1 MRNAAA
7 HASTLQSYGGVLA
20 MQQTQLGNLQ
30 QDVSDGN
37 ARLYD
42 QLEDLK
48 GHRKASKG
56 SHPFREPQDNVT
68 RASNKRY
75 FNSRSRISMRF
86 RLPLLA
92 WLSGRTWQIAVSQ
105 SQASWTLQV
114 HPMNYRPGDSPVFRY
129 VQEGDVAAVRALLS
143 AGELSVWDL
152 STDEEFSRHT
162 SLLGVSIS
170 HGRTLWI
177 LRS

>member
-7 HASTLQSYGGVLA
+7 HASTLQSYGDVLA
-20 MQQTQLGNLQ
+20 MQQMQLGNLQ

-48 GHRKASKG
+48 DHRKASKG
-56 SHPFREPQDNVT
+56 SHPYRESQDSVT

-75 FNSRSRISMRF
+75 FNSRSTSSMRF
-86 RLPLLA
+86 RLPMLA

-114 HPMNYRPGDSPVFRY
+114 HPINYRPDDSLVFRY
-129 VQEGDVAAVRALLS
+129 VQKGDVAAVRALLS
-143 AGELSVWDL
+143 AGELSVWDF
-152 STDEEFSRHT
+152 STDEFSHHT

-170 HGRTLWI
+170 HGRI
-177 LRS
+177 LGSFGS